1 MDESE
6 SGILRDDFL
15 MAMPRQG
22 IGVGVHY
29 LSLPEHPYYQER
41 LGWKPEQYPV
51 AARIGRQIV
60 SLPVSARL
68 EKQDVADVI
77 TAVRRVLEV
86 E

>member
-1 MDESE
+1 
-6 SGILRDDFL
+6 
-15 MAMPRQG
+15 
-22 IGVGVHY
+22 
-29 LSLPEHPYYQER
+29 
-41 LGWKPEQYPV
+41 V

-60 SLPVSARL
+60 SLPISARL